1 MSILSVIID
10 INSYIPCITFLI
22 TCINANS
29 AHRISI
35 IYTSMTILNIMALND
50 SHSFSGQQS
59 CSFIMIFLDLD
70 CALSKFNI
78 IYQFNGHEAAIL
90 SIPCVFTT
98 AVQTGSSFDN
108 SYRAQSQYALHKI
121 FCHIPVLS
129 FHKFHNNYRYYR
141 LLLILTVIYHVSPF

>member
-35 IYTSMTILNIMALND
+35 IYTSMTILNIMALYD

-70 CALSKFNI
+70 CALSKFINLMGMKL
-78 IYQFNGHEAAIL
+78 QFWASHVFSQRL
-90 SIPCVFTT
+90 SKQVHLLTT
-98 AVQTGSSFDN
+98 HTERSRNTHSTRYFVT
-108 SYRAQSQYALHKI
+108 SQYYR
-121 FCHIPVLS
+121 FTS
-129 FHKFHNNYRYYR
+129 FIIIVDIIGYYW
-141 LLLILTVIYHVSPF
+141 Y